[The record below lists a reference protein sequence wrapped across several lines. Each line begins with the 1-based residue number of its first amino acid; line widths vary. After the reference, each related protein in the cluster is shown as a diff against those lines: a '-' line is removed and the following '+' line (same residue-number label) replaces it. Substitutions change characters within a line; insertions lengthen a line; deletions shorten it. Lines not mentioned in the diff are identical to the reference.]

1 MGFIF
6 DLLNIKGSLG
16 GKYSDG
22 SSKYTGSYVQALK
35 AGNMS
40 IPEVRNGEA
49 FPITG
54 LGYGNS
60 DTSLSYK
67 LMLDTDVDQQYYG
80 KNFFNRWRKAMP
92 DDTISSARFFLF
104 MTKPDLNIIDTSGQ
118 TAETMGSLSIQ
129 HMATTHPDI
138 LRMLSYSTCSGEYG
152 GVFLPIISNRCNG
165 YDVPDIT
172 LKTQEFGETFRGWK
186 FVYGRHT
193 VDSRSR
199 YDFSLSFDDNRD
211 GTIYNLIRAWVQY
224 IDDVNIGYIKPK
236 TPYIMNRIL
245 DYAVSVY
252 FFIVSED
259 GETIIY
265 YSKDTG
271 VFPTSIPSSA
281 YSMDKEGKKG
291 GFNLNVQFAS
301 MIHEEM
307 NPAILHD
314 FNGISNINRSNNVG
328 GDSNELTGETTD
340 YKINVESVVGSVGTT
355 WVTNPL
361 VVVQGGKFK
370 LKWQLISK
378 E

>member
-16 GKYSDG
+16 GNYSEKL
-22 SSKYTGSYVQALK
+22 SKYTGSYVQALK
-35 AGNMS
+35 SGAMT
-40 IPEVRNGEA
+40 IPDVRNGDG
-49 FPITG
+49 FPVGGNGSPNGDTT
-54 LGYGNS
+54 LGY
-60 DTSLSYK
+60 K
-67 LMLDTDVDQQYYG
+67 LILDTDVDQLYYG

-104 MTKPDLNIIDTSGQ
+104 MTKPDLNIVSNGGTTS
-118 TAETMGSLSIQ
+118 EDLGSIPLQS
-129 HMATTHPDI
+129 MANTHPEV

-186 FVYGRHT
+186 FIYGRHT

-224 IDDVNIGYIKPK
+224 IEDVNIGSIKTKPQ
-236 TPYIMNRIL
+236 YIMNRVL

-291 GFNLNVQFAS
+291 GFNLSVQFAS
-301 MIHEEM
+301 MVHEEM

-314 FNGISNINRSNNVG
+314 FNGISNINVSNNVG
-328 GDSNELTGETTD
+328 GNTGKLGDENVN
-340 YKINVESVVGSVGTT
+340 YKVNVESVVTSVGTT
-355 WVTNPL
+355 WVSNPM
-361 VVVQGGKFK
+361 VVSQKGKFK

>member
-6 DLLNIKGSLG
+6 DLLNIKGILG
-16 GKYSDG
+16 NYKAD
-22 SSKYTGSYVQALK
+22 SSKYTGAYVQSLK
-35 AGNMS
+35 SGAMT

-49 FPITG
+49 FPIDG
-54 LGYGNS
+54 DGSNGEG
-60 DTSLSYK
+60 LSYK
-67 LMLDTDVDQQYYG
+67 ILLDTDVDQQYYG

-104 MTKPDLNIIDTSGQ
+104 MTKPDLNILDASGRLND
-118 TAETMGSLSIQ
+118 EMKSLSIEN
-129 HMATTHPDI
+129 MAMTHPEV
-138 LRMLSYSTCSGEYG
+138 LRMLSYSACSGEYG
-152 GVFLPIISNRCNG
+152 GVFLPIISNRCSG

-211 GTIYNLIRAWVQY
+211 ATIYNLMRAWVQY
-224 IDDVNIGYIKPK
+224 IEDVNIGYIESKPS
-236 TPYIMNRIL
+236 YILNRIL

-259 GETIIY
+259 GESIIY

-291 GFNLNVQFAS
+291 GFNMSVQFAS
-301 MIHEEM
+301 MVHEEM

-314 FNGISNINRSNNVG
+314 FNGICNINRNNLIG
-328 GDSNELTGETTD
+328 SDANKTTD
-340 YKINVESVVGSVGTT
+340 ETSDYRINVESVVNSVGTT

-361 VVVQGGKFK
+361 VVAQGGKYK